1 MTSFDPM
8 SQRRIPWVSAF
19 SFVFILNFA
28 GAIFAQSTSE
38 RFEPELFAFQT
49 GFANA
54 DSKAP
59 KDLVR
64 LVDESG
70 FDGVELMGLDQLHE
84 FLPHLRSRGLKLH
97 SLYLKLD
104 LDQPDRPLDPRWND
118 MLNRHGS
125 EMHAV
130 WFHIHSQKYGRS
142 DPAGDSECVK
152 ILRRI
157 SDQVSPYKMT
167 IGIYQ
172 HVGLWAERFSDGVRV
187 ARKVD
192 RPNVGAVFNL
202 CHYLKTVGA
211 ENLEKELSDAFPH
224 LALVSING
232 ADQGE
237 TTSMGW
243 GKLIQPLDQGTF
255 DVTRVLRV
263 LKNRGYEGPI
273 GLQGFGIREKPEV
286 FFPRSVAAYQG
297 LLEKVNHEIDP

>member
-142 DPAGDSECVK
+142 DPAGDSE
-152 ILRRI
+152 RRVPRTRQEEGEGGRR
-157 SDQVSPYKMT
+157 DARARE
-167 IGIYQ
+167 G
-172 HVGLWAERFSDGVRV
+172 GVE
-187 ARKVD
+187 
-192 RPNVGAVFNL
+192 G
-202 CHYLKTVGA
+202 
-211 ENLEKELSDAFPH
+211 DA
-224 LALVSING
+224 A
-232 ADQGE
+232 AQ
-237 TTSMGW
+237 
-243 GKLIQPLDQGTF
+243 
-255 DVTRVLRV
+255 VLRELRV
-263 LKNRGYEGPI
+263 D
-273 GLQGFGIREKPEV
+273 
-286 FFPRSVAAYQG
+286 
-297 LLEKVNHEIDP
+297 LLPPHRKEADAV